1 MSADLDITAAAT
13 EIVYKAQ
20 VIGNS
25 YPEMPGYRVDHVFD
39 DLWDNTGFYAVGFKD
54 EDAGDVLIAIR
65 GSQDRLDVVTNAALG
80 VSQYKANREPLLE
93 YIGQNI
99 LGHDITIAGH
109 SLGGGLSQ
117 YLGYDAALTY
127 PAFRDKLTVQT
138 QNGFGGIIGIAR
150 MHGAYDPSVIE
161 GVTFR
166 NYRHP
171 DDPVSRLGGQVGGI
185 FNLADP
191 DPLPNLVFFAHSN
204 DRFLKK
210 SDGRSPFPDA
220 VAAEDD
226 AFDISQTLEELGPR
240 LSEALRAIVYN
251 ENPLAAIRRITRLF
265 TLVPENERDS
275 FYSLVRDVAP
285 MSRFLQR
292 VRRRRPKIDESDP
305 RLR

>member
-1 MSADLDITAAAT
+1 MSADLDLTAIAT
-13 EIVYKAQ
+13 EIVYKVQ
-20 VIGNS
+20 VVGNS
-25 YPEMPGYRVDHVFD
+25 YPELPGYVVDYVFD
-39 DLWDNTGFYAVGFKD
+39 DLWDNTGFYAVGLKND
-54 EDAGDVLIAIR
+54 EASEVLVAIR

-80 VSQYKANREPLLE
+80 VSQYLSNREPLIE

-99 LGHDITIAGH
+99 LGYGITIAGH

-117 YLGYDAALTY
+117 YLGYDAALAY

-150 MHGAYDPSVIE
+150 MHGAFDPAVVE

-185 FNLADP
+185 FNLSDP
-191 DPLPNLVFFAHSN
+191 DPLPNTVLFAHSN
-204 DRFLKK
+204 ERFMRRNE
-210 SDGRSPFPDA
+210 RSAFADA
-220 VAAEDD
+220 VAAADD
-226 AFDISQTLEELGPR
+226 AFDITQTLEELGPP
-240 LSEALRAIVYN
+240 LSAALRDIVQN
-251 ENPLAAIRRITRLF
+251 ERPLVALARIGRLF
-265 TLVPENERDS
+265 RMVPEKERDS
-275 FYSLVRDVAP
+275 FFSLVKDVAP

-292 VRRRRPKIDESDP
+292 LRKSRVKPEPPDP